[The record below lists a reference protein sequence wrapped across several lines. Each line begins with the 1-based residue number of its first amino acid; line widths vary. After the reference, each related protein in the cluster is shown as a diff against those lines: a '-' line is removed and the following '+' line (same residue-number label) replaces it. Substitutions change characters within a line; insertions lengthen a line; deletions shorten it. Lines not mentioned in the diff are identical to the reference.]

1 MTDFVEQTNFVE
13 QNNGAKLYE
22 DIATY
27 PVDSLFNTQ
36 LIAQL
41 LAHNF
46 ADMAVVETLAPLVK
60 PTISRPS
67 ARQRPL
73 FKSVIINVSEDKSS
87 LQTEQHLLNAQRLR
101 TLTFTQAFSVSFA
114 GFHPSSEQPLDR
126 DDFDNYCTHV
136 VVYDE
141 TKQDSFG
148 QPLAVATTRLL
159 DKNGAIKAGHFYSE
173 HEFRLGRLLDDY
185 PYNVLEIG
193 RTCVHPDYRG
203 ITTINHLWESIAA
216 VAKAYNVNAFMGCAS
231 VPMEEGNVQNWLDHQ
246 LDSTK
251 LDVKVTRKLP
261 EDKLSA
267 IDLAQVAD
275 VDLANPQN
283 FALPAPLKMYVKMG
297 CSLGAAACYDPEFDC
312 ADVFVWLPFEQVK
325 PRYQHY
331 LH

>member
-1 MTDFVEQTNFVE
+1 MTDFVETNFVE
-13 QNNGAKLYE
+13 QNNRAKLYE

-60 PTISRPS
+60 PTLSRPS
-67 ARQRPL
+67 VRHRPL
-73 FKSVIINVSEDKSS
+73 FKSVIINVSKDKFS

-114 GFHPSSEQPLDR
+114 GFHLSSEQPLDR

-159 DKNGAIKAGHFYSE
+159 DKNGAIKAGQFYSE
-173 HEFRLGRLLDDY
+173 HEFKLGRLLDDY

-216 VAKAYNVNAFMGCAS
+216 VVIAKNQTDLISC
-231 VPMEEGNVQNWLDHQ
+231 VPNNLLYYLHNFSLTQFFTHI
-246 LDSTK
+246 
-251 LDVKVTRKLP
+251 VTLCKNLT
-261 EDKLSA
+261 
-267 IDLAQVAD
+267 
-275 VDLANPQN
+275 
-283 FALPAPLKMYVKMG
+283 
-297 CSLGAAACYDPEFDC
+297 
-312 ADVFVWLPFEQVK
+312 VK
-325 PRYQHY
+325 PRHRR
-331 LH
+331 

>member
-1 MTDFVEQTNFVE
+1 MTDLIEHHSLAKLSEELAIFPVENLSNTPLIEPLMETNF
-13 QNNGAKLYE
+13 A
-22 DIATY
+22 
-27 PVDSLFNTQ
+27 SLP
-36 LIAQL
+36 I
-41 LAHNF
+41 
-46 ADMAVVETLAPLVK
+46 VETPASIVK
-60 PTISRPS
+60 PKPKAPSVSHRPI
-67 ARQRPL
+67 
-73 FKSVIINVSEDKSS
+73 FKADIINLSENEWS
-87 LQTEQHLLNAQRLR
+87 LQTHQHLLNAQRLR
-101 TLTFTQAFSVSFA
+101 TLTFTQAFSVNFE

-141 TKQDSFG
+141 TRKDSFG

-159 DKNGAIKAGHFYSE
+159 DKHGAIKAGQFYSE
-173 HEFRLGRLLDDY
+173 HEFKLGRLLDDY

-203 ITTINHLWESIAA
+203 ITTINHLWEAIGK

-246 LDSTK
+246 LDSSK
-251 LDVKVTRKLP
+251 LAIKVTRKLP
-261 EDKLSA
+261 EDKVST
-267 IDLAQVAD
+267 IDLEQVAE

-283 FALPAPLKMYVKMG
+283 FALPALLKMYVKMG
-297 CSLGAAACYDPEFDC
+297 CSLGATACYDPDFDC
-312 ADVFVWLPFEQVK
+312 ADVFIWLPFEQVK